1 MLKKSRAASRT
12 PVWLFL
18 INDNSLH
25 TNEYENGVGSIPVWI
40 TVDRWIVRST
50 EIQHMERNLTKYWD
64 PSET

>member
-40 TVDRWIVRST
+40 TVL
-50 EIQHMERNLTKYWD
+50 Q
-64 PSET
+64 